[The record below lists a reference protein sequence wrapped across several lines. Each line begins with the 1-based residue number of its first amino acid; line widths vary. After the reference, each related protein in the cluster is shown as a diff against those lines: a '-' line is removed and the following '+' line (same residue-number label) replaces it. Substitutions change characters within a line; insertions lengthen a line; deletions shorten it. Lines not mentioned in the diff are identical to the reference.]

1 MDTWL
6 CHGRHCWKDWTQR
19 SGLWFVRPWTI
30 LDSYRFFIRICW
42 CLYCK
47 CISLFS
53 FFFFMSDIP
62 ATEWQPVCLVDRCT
76 MPCLTWKK
84 KHQPTIVLHCTT
96 VKLYHEEKRCSC
108 EGCVECSK
116 NFFHRLIYG
125 SFFALF
131 FETNVAGNTT
141 LDVMGN
147 RDTVVALVIKSV
159 KNPRSALCKT
169 ALMTSTDMFMA
180 YQDQLLDLL
189 DPLVWT
195 WDLVLFRVMLNLP
208 CKLLKDSI
216 GY

>member
-1 MDTWL
+1 
-6 CHGRHCWKDWTQR
+6 
-19 SGLWFVRPWTI
+19 
-30 LDSYRFFIRICW
+30 
-42 CLYCK
+42 
-47 CISLFS
+47 
-53 FFFFMSDIP
+53 
-62 ATEWQPVCLVDRCT
+62 

-116 NFFHRLIYG
+116 NFFHRLIYR

-189 DPLVWT
+189 DPL
-195 WDLVLFRVMLNLP
+195 LLQL
-208 CKLLKDSI
+208 LLKASQDKRFVCEEAERTLRGMTTSI
-216 GY
+216 SPQPMLQKLQPYVNHRNPRVRAKAAMCMYNSVSRLVCPFGMLAHILCCQSKMSNPTGLFHGLSTFQQVF

>member
-1 MDTWL
+1 M
-6 CHGRHCWKDWTQR
+6 
-19 SGLWFVRPWTI
+19 
-30 LDSYRFFIRICW
+30 RICW

-47 CISLFS
+47 CISLLS
-53 FFFFMSDIP
+53 FFFFYVCDIP
-62 ATEWQPVCLVDRCT
+62 ATEWKPVCLVDTCT

-84 KHQPTIVLHCTT
+84 KHQPMTVLHCTT
-96 VKLYHEEKRCSC
+96 VKLYHKEKRWSC

-116 NFFHRLIYG
+116 NAFHRLIYC
-125 SFFALF
+125 SFLPCSL
-131 FETNVAGNTT
+131 ELMSLGIPRC
-141 LDVMGN
+141 DVMGN

-208 CKLLKDSI
+208 CKLLKGSI